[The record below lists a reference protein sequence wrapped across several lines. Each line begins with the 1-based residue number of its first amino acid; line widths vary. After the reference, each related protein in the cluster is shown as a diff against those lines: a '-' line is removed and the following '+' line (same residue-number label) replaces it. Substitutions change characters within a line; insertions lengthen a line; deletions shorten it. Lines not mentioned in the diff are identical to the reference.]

1 MAGSRR
7 ADKEEKEMKKKK
19 AKNMINLRFLMI
31 ADKELKSEFTLPLNV
46 DMTKIF

>member
-19 AKNMINLRFLMI
+19 QKNMINLRSLMI
-31 ADKELKSEFTLPLNV
+31 ADKELKTSLRFLE
-46 DMTKIF
+46 M